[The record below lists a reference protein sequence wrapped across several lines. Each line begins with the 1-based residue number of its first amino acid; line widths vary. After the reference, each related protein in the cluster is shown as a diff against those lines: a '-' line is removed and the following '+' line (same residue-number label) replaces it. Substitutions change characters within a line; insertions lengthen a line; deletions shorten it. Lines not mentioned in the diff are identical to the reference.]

1 MKAESTKLSMAMK
14 SSPVGKRQ
22 NAFRITPTC
31 IAKLSAS
38 ERGVDAASL
47 SLLPQLSLNSNRVGS
62 FPLKRPDRRRAEAA
76 LFRLRLRLRRDHV
89 VAKRRRRRAAK
100 AEGRAPRN
108 RQLRVAPVS
117 PRPATE
123 RMLLS
128 ALALAI
134 TALLSFANAA
144 ERQILLRTE
153 SANALIQVQGDVDDE
168 WRIETS
174 SDLVTWTNLTSFGTL
189 LSGQTNAPS
198 RSVGGLADLQRFY
211 RALKTAG
218 LYDPTLFRTISLTF
232 TQSNW
237 GTLLASGRKTGSNV
251 LCILSM
257 DNGATNYGVGA
268 RYKGNTSFILSGTKK
283 SINIELDTTNTATA
297 LMGFETINLNNAAGD
312 ETIMREPLYFN
323 VMSKYT
329 PCPRGS
335 MARVH
340 INGALW
346 GVYSLIQQENGQL
359 IKEWFP
365 SNDGD
370 RWRAP
375 NAADG
380 GGAGFTSS
388 NSAFAYFNTTN
399 IFSYRSRYE
408 LKTTNS

>member
-1 MKAESTKLSMAMK
+1 MKAGSIILSTSTK
-14 SSPVGKRQ
+14 SSRVCNRQ
-22 NAFRITPTC
+22 NAFRI
-31 IAKLSAS
+31 
-38 ERGVDAASL
+38 
-47 SLLPQLSLNSNRVGS
+47 
-62 FPLKRPDRRRAEAA
+62 
-76 LFRLRLRLRRDHV
+76 
-89 VAKRRRRRAAK
+89 
-100 AEGRAPRN
+100 
-108 RQLRVAPVS
+108 S
-117 PRPATE
+117 PRPATK
-123 RMLLS
+123 RIRLS
-128 ALALAI
+128 AVALTL
-134 TALLSFANAA
+134 TALLTFANAA
-144 ERQILLRTE
+144 ERQLMLRTE
-153 SANALIQVQGDVDDE
+153 GANALIQVHGDVDDE

-174 SDLVTWTNLTSFGTL
+174 NDLVTWTNLTSFGTL
-189 LSGQTNAPS
+189 LSGETNAPS
-198 RSVGGLADLQRFY
+198 RSVGGVADAQRFY

-237 GTLLASGRKTGSNV
+237 GTLLANGLTTGSNV

-268 RYKGNTSFILSGTKK
+268 RYKGNTSFTMSGTKK
-283 SINIELDTTNTATA
+283 SINIELDTTNATTA

-312 ETIMREPLYFN
+312 ETIMREPIYFN

-340 INGALW
+340 INGSLW
-346 GVYSLIQQENGQL
+346 GVYSLVQQENGQL

-375 NAADG
+375 NAAG
-380 GGAGFTSS
+380 VGGFTSS

-399 IFSYRSRYE
+399 LFNYQSLYE
-408 LKTTNS
+408 LKTTNSPTQ